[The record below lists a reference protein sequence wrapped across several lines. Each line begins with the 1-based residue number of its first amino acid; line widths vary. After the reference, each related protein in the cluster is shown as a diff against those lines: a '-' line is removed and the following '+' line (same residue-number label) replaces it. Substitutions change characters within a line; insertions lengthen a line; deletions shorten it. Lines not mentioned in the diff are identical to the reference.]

1 LGLSGAPQA
10 GDLIK
15 VYDTEREAREIA
27 NSREQIHREQSLRT
41 KKHITLDEIGR
52 RLAIGSFKELNIIV
66 KGDVDGSIEALSDSL
81 LNLSTEEIQV
91 NIVHKGVGAITEADR
106 VLMQLN
112 AGGGVGDDIQ
122 FFAYITSAQVS
133 VSTGELS
140 TVPIQFTVDGD
151 FLANG
156 VIV

>member
-1 LGLSGAPQA
+1 
-10 GDLIK
+10 
-15 VYDTEREAREIA
+15 
-27 NSREQIHREQSLRT
+27 
-41 KKHITLDEIGR
+41 
-52 RLAIGSFKELNIIV
+52 
-66 KGDVDGSIEALSDSL
+66 
-81 LNLSTEEIQV
+81 
-91 NIVHKGVGAITEADR
+91 
-106 VLMQLN
+106 MQLN